1 LALYYVLLSRPG
13 AIGVMPIGLLRL
25 AGTKIGI
32 YGYALPKW
40 KTYRSDP
47 FDRKHFELS
56 RKPKAG
62 WLKTKG

>member
-1 LALYYVLLSRPG
+1 
-13 AIGVMPIGLLRL
+13 MPIGLLRL